1 MRAPV
6 GALGGRWG
14 AFFES
19 AEGGVDR
26 EDSIPTGRWAAQRA
40 AKAGKGGRLGDRIG
54 PTWGTPVRGGL
65 LVGNCVLL
73 ARCPHLYD
81 SDYFPQGKNNCR

>member
-1 MRAPV
+1 MARETRVPPAGKGMGWMCAPV

-26 EDSIPTGRWAAQRA
+26 EDSIPTGRWSAR
-40 AKAGKGGRLGDRIG
+40 KGRE
-54 PTWGTPVRGGL
+54 GG
-65 LVGNCVLL
+65 
-73 ARCPHLYD
+73 
-81 SDYFPQGKNNCR
+81 